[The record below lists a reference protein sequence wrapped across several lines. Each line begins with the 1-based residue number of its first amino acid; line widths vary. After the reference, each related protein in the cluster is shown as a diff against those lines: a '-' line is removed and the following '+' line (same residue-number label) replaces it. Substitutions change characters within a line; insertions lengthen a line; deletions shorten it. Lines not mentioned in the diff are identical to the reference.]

1 MNQSS
6 PATSA
11 SDRHTRDWLS
21 LIRAPGLGPATLKPF
36 LDNSS
41 SINEL
46 LSRLRQSS
54 DTRVNKGLDGIDE
67 AQVESDENWL
77 NSSEN
82 QLIHY
87 FSPQYPAFLREMPDA
102 PIALFTRGDIEL
114 LNFPQLAIVGS
125 RSATQG
131 GLVNAGAFAEFLAK
145 NGIVI
150 TSGLAKG
157 IDAAAHKGALAA
169 NGGTIAIMGTGLDR
183 IYPAEQKQLA
193 HQIADNGL
201 ILTEYPPG
209 TGPHPGNF
217 PRRNRLIAGL
227 SLGTLVVEAAVK
239 SGSLITARL
248 ASEMGRDVF
257 AIPGSIHNPMARG
270 CHALIRQGA
279 KLVETAEDIVE
290 ELLPK
295 FSPVERSTE
304 ASEAL
309 EVSAQL
315 DDDHAAI
322 LDAMGF
328 DPVTTDQIVENS
340 PFNAAEVSSILLLLE
355 LQGHVLSESGGRFI
369 RLR

>member
-1 MNQSS
+1 MNLSS
-6 PATSA
+6 PDI
-11 SDRHTRDWLS
+11 SDRDSNARDWLS

-36 LDNSS
+36 FDSS
-41 SINEL
+41 SSVSEL
-46 LSRLRQSS
+46 LSQLRQSS
-54 DTRVNKGLDGIDE
+54 DTRVKKALDGIDE
-67 AQVESDENWL
+67 AQIESDENWL

-82 QLIHY
+82 KLIHY
-87 FSPQYPAFLREMPDA
+87 FSPQYPAFLRELPDA
-102 PIALFTRGDIEL
+102 PIALFARGDTEL
-114 LNFPQLAIVGS
+114 LDFPQLAIVGS

-183 IYPAEQKQLA
+183 IYPAEHKQLA

-295 FSPVERSTE
+295 LSTSE
-304 ASEAL
+304 KPADASETL
-309 EVSAQL
+309 EVSAQI
-315 DDDHAAI
+315 DADHAAI

>member
-1 MNQSS
+1 MNSSS
-6 PATSA
+6 PATTA
-11 SDRHTRDWLS
+11 SDSHTRDWLS
-21 LIRAPGLGPATLKPF
+21 LIRAPGLGPATLKPY

-41 SINEL
+41 NSGEL
-46 LSRLRQSS
+46 LSQLRQSS
-54 DTRVNKGLDGIDE
+54 DTRVKKALDEIDE

-87 FSPQYPAFLREMPDA
+87 FSPQYPAILREMIDA
-102 PIALFTRGDIEL
+102 PFALFARGDVEL
-114 LNFPQLAIVGS
+114 LTFPQLAIVGS

-131 GLVNAGAFAEFLAK
+131 GLANASAFAEFLAQ

-157 IDAAAHKGALAA
+157 IDAAAHKGALNV
-169 NGGTIAIMGTGLDR
+169 NGGTIAIMGTGLDH
-183 IYPAEQKQLA
+183 IYPAEHKALA

-270 CHALIRQGA
+270 CHFLIRQGA
-279 KLVETAEDIVE
+279 KLVVTAEDIVE

-295 FSPVERSTE
+295 FSPAEMPAAPSSTFE
-304 ASEAL
+304 ETGEL
-309 EVSAQL
+309 E
-315 DDDHAAI
+315 DDHLAI